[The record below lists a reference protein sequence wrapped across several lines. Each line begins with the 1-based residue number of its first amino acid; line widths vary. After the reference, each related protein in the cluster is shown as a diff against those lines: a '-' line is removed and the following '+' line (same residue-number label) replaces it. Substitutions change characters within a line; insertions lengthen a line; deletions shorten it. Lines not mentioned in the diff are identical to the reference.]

1 MRSTVFG
8 TVLAV
13 VGVMPTLCAQS
24 KDGAEFQRNIQW
36 AQDGQVAAELAVG
49 EDYMRARVVRRSYPA
64 AHEWL
69 QRASDAGSADA
80 RAMLGK
86 MKVNGWGEAPDVQG
100 GLGLV
105 RQAAVAGS
113 TAAKAYLGSLY
124 ESGAKVGGK
133 DPQMAMQLYREGI
146 AAGDTYCMALLGN
159 MYLAGDGIEKDSAAS
174 RQFLEKSAL
183 WGDEWGEAFLGDAIL
198 HGSYGRPDLVR
209 AIALFQASAKTG
221 NYEALF
227 KLGSLYEEGTGVT
240 KDLDLALRYYRRAA
254 NLDFAPAENALAAM
268 YDLGVGLNVN
278 KPVAYFWSSLAA
290 AQGNK
295 LASARLKLLEIQLS
309 PAELAEAQQHLNAF
323 RTAGL
328 SKPSPRP

>member
-1 MRSTVFG
+1 MERNFSGTFNGLKMVKWRLSWRSVRT
-8 TVLAV
+8 T
-13 VGVMPTLCAQS
+13 C
-24 KDGAEFQRNIQW
+24 
-36 AQDGQVAAELAVG
+36 
-49 EDYMRARVVRRSYPA
+49 ARVVRRSYPA

-174 RQFLEKSAL
+174 RQFLEVCAL
-183 WGDEWGEAFLGDAIL
+183 
-198 HGSYGRPDLVR
+198 GRRMGRSVP
-209 AIALFQASAKTG
+209 
-221 NYEALF
+221 
-227 KLGSLYEEGTGVT
+227 
-240 KDLDLALRYYRRAA
+240 RRRH
-254 NLDFAPAENALAAM
+254 FAWVL
-268 YDLGVGLNVN
+268 
-278 KPVAYFWSSLAA
+278 WS
-290 AQGNK
+290 
-295 LASARLKLLEIQLS
+295 
-309 PAELAEAQQHLNAF
+309 P
-323 RTAGL
+323 
-328 SKPSPRP
+328 